1 VVRFSPAGFRGLAG
15 FGVFFSGGISRFGAW
30 VGEHLEKKQ
39 VFSFQI
45 SVFRFSVEE
54 AWGVEAAD
62 HWTSVAR
69 FFSMRGGE
77 QSFH

>member
-1 VVRFSPAGFRGLAG
+1 LAG
-15 FGVFFSGGISRFGAW
+15 FEGFFSGGVFGLGAW
-30 VGEHLEKKQ
+30 VGGYLETKQ